1 MEINERQ
8 NEVEIKNSEI
18 KEIDIHL
25 HEVLKSVCK
34 IIYQNR
40 FGTGFLIKLY
50 KEEKELFC
58 LMTNEHVVTKEMI
71 EKKETINIKYNY
83 EKKWIKIKLDENKRF
98 ILYNKEVDITI
109 IEINDKIREKYF
121 LLPNISSNID
131 YINKEIYIVQ
141 YPEGKNLS
149 YSEGKIKNIDDYEL
163 IYDAS
168 TKFGSSGSPI
178 LLKNT
183 SEVIGIHKQG
193 SKSRKENYGDL
204 IQFIIRLLNAKK
216 EVYENGEW

>member
-8 NEVEIKNSEI
+8 NEVEIKSSEI

-34 IIYQNR
+34 IIYKNKY
-40 FGTGFLIKLY
+40 GTGFFIKLY

-58 LMTNEHVVTKEMI
+58 LMTNEHVITKEMI
-71 EKKETINIKYNY
+71 ESKEIINIKYNY
-83 EKKWIKIKLDENKRF
+83 EKKWIKIKLDSESRF

-109 IEINDKIREKYF
+109 IEIKDKIREKYF

-149 YSEGKIKNIDDYEL
+149 YSEGKILMIMN
-163 IYDAS
+163 
-168 TKFGSSGSPI
+168 
-178 LLKNT
+178 
-183 SEVIGIHKQG
+183 
-193 SKSRKENYGDL
+193 
-204 IQFIIRLLNAKK
+204 
-216 EVYENGEW
+216 

>member
-1 MEINERQ
+1 MLKNERK
-8 NEVEIKNSEI
+8 NEIEIDDQPI
-18 KEIDIHL
+18 KEIDICL
-25 HEVLKSVCK
+25 HKVCK
-34 IIYQNR
+34 SICKIQCKNWT
-40 FGTGFLIKLY
+40 GTGFLIKLY

-141 YPEGKNLS
+141 YPEGK
-149 YSEGKIKNIDDYEL
+149 I
-163 IYDAS
+163 
-168 TKFGSSGSPI
+168 
-178 LLKNT
+178 
-183 SEVIGIHKQG
+183 
-193 SKSRKENYGDL
+193 
-204 IQFIIRLLNAKK
+204 
-216 EVYENGEW
+216 